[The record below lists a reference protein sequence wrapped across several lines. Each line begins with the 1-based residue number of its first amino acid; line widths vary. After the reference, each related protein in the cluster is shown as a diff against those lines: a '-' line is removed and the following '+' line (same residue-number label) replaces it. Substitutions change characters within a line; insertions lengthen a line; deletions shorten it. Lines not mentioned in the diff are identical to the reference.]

1 MTLAESKQTYI
12 EMVYQWVISNN
23 STGNMDYTQ
32 PYVRRS
38 LRYVYPLFMFLYTL
52 VGVLGIVGNAA
63 MLVVLARRRL
73 YHDQT
78 FFLMGNLALSDLLK
92 CVLVLPITLANLLIN
107 NWLFGSFLC
116 FFLPMMQSFPI
127 HASIL
132 TFLMIAIDRYRLILH
147 PFKSR
152 LPAGLCVIA
161 VWVTA
166 VCTVLPFAI
175 YIKYIDLGATL
186 GEEFEGV
193 GICYVAIE
201 ERIEEYIRALFV
213 TLYVMPLAV
222 IAFLFV
228 RISAEIKSR
237 ETSTIS
243 IHFATQ
249 NTHSGTTAATAARE
263 LIDHA
268 CKASSTWS
276 TAHVTSGA
284 PASRGV
290 EVPPPASIGDDLH
303 HLSGH
308 HHHHHHH
315 HHGHRNSH
323 GSGGGGGS
331 GGVGGE
337 RGSRDSGSGGG
348 VSGSG
353 SGLRGVSNPGAGGS
367 PGSGSRDSAVRIK
380 SFATAATE
388 RSTQDSDDDL
398 DPGKEKRTQ
407 NYLIT
412 MTTVFAMCWC
422 PLNILILVN
431 YFVHEND
438 TNEESYDITYITF
451 TWFGFLSTCTN
462 PVLFAS
468 WRMSNATKDRL
479 RGYFRFSNRRH
490 NTAQFY
496 QRH

>member
-1 MTLAESKQTYI
+1 
-12 EMVYQWVISNN
+12 
-23 STGNMDYTQ
+23 
-32 PYVRRS
+32 
-38 LRYVYPLFMFLYTL
+38 
-52 VGVLGIVGNAA
+52 
-63 MLVVLARRRL
+63 
-73 YHDQT
+73 
-78 FFLMGNLALSDLLK
+78 
-92 CVLVLPITLANLLIN
+92 
-107 NWLFGSFLC
+107 
-116 FFLPMMQSFPI
+116 
-127 HASIL
+127 
-132 TFLMIAIDRYRLILH
+132 YRLILH

-303 HLSGH
+303 HL
-308 HHHHHHH
+308 
-315 HHGHRNSH
+315 
-323 GSGGGGGS
+323 
-331 GGVGGE
+331 
-337 RGSRDSGSGGG
+337 
-348 VSGSG
+348 
-353 SGLRGVSNPGAGGS
+353 GLRGVSNPGAGGS

-490 NTAQFY
+490 NTAQ
-496 QRH
+496 